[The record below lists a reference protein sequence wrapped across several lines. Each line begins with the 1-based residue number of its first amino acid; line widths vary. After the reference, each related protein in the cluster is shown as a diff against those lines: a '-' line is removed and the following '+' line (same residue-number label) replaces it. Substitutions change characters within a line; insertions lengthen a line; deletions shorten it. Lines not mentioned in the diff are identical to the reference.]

1 MRLGPKGPSSIRS
14 KHKQGLNAKRIV
26 RVLLRISYSSCA
38 IMPPEDVERWVCNQ
52 IWHTVKRG
60 ADLRLRIDLALAA
73 RRASYDETLALNR
86 ADSTVTSLSF
96 SPRRTSTPLN
106 GVVVLPSGIIFV
118 PRQTLSPGVI
128 ITQAMVDNIYGML
141 VSRARLVSPVGA
153 VF

>member
-1 MRLGPKGPSSIRS
+1 M
-14 KHKQGLNAKRIV
+14 
-26 RVLLRISYSSCA
+26 
-38 IMPPEDVERWVCNQ
+38 
-52 IWHTVKRG
+52 WHTVKRG

-128 ITQAMVDNIYGML
+128 ITQAMVDKIYGIL
-141 VSRARLVSPVGA
+141 VSGARLVSPVGA